1 VTKSARNKT
10 LILTE
15 DETQTYFERCV
26 SSAYIAK
33 TGDVSDK
40 TVCGDAF
47 EAAASMPEGFVD
59 LMIVDPPYNMN
70 KQFAGLEFKLMSAD
84 DYREF
89 TERWVE
95 AFYPTLKKNA
105 SVYVC
110 CDWKSGMVIAP
121 VLERFFKVR
130 NRITWQREKGRGAAG
145 NWKNGMEDIW
155 YCTVS
160 GNYKFNLGAV
170 KQRKRVIA
178 PYRENGAPKDWFES
192 GGVKYRDT
200 CPSNFW
206 DDITVPYWS
215 MRENT
220 PHPTQKPEKLLA
232 KLILASSDKGDVVLD
247 PFGGSGST
255 AVAAKKL
262 GRKYLTVEVNPD
274 YCALCECRLERADS
288 DKSVQGMEDGIFY
301 ARGEK

>member
-1 VTKSARNKT
+1 M
-10 LILTE
+10 
-15 DETQTYFERCV
+15 ETQTYFKRCV

-40 TVCGDAF
+40 TC
-47 EAAASMPEGFVD
+47 AATLLKRRRLYPEDFVD

-70 KQFAGLEFKLMSAD
+70 KQFAGMEFKLMSAD
-84 DYREF
+84 DYRKF

-95 AFYPTLKKNA
+95 AFYPALKRNA

-110 CDWKSGMVIAP
+110 CDWKSGMIIAP
-121 VLERFFKVR
+121 VLEKFFKVR
-130 NRITWQREKGRGAAG
+130 NRITWQREKGRGAAE
-145 NWKNGMEDIW
+145 NWKSGMEDIW

-160 GNYKFNLGAV
+160 GKYKFNLAAV
-170 KQRKRVIA
+170 KQRRRVIA
-178 PYRENGAPKDWFES
+178 PYRENGMPKDWFES

-232 KLILASSDKGDVVLD
+232 KLILASSDKGDVVFD

-262 GRKYLTVEVNPD
+262 GRRYLTVEVNPD
-274 YCALCECRLERADS
+274 YCALCECRLERPTQINPFRAWRTGFFTRAAK
-288 DKSVQGMEDGIFY
+288 DKCGLSAIAGLSL
-301 ARGEK
+301 